1 MKKFGLLIMLPVLL
15 VLFSCSEPAQDP
27 QFESLANHYIE
38 AVLKSNPEF
47 ATYLGD
53 HRFDHLMNDYS
64 AEAVGQALAMNRA
77 YLDSLRQLDPARL
90 SEVNRIDYQI
100 LRHNIKATIFSLDT
114 LREHEWNPL
123 YYNVGNG
130 LYMLIARE
138 FAPMEV
144 RMKNLVSRLRA
155 VPNVLDQCKIN
166 LLNPPKVYTETAI
179 LQNKGNI
186 SMIRDQLPEFIAQ
199 TPALQAEFDSVQAI
213 AVEALEFYVAWLE
226 GEMLGQSNGDFRLGD
241 ANYRKKLAYA
251 LESDYQKE
259 VILERAEQ
267 DLAETQ
273 EVMYQTARELHQ
285 KYFPNISEKEIS
297 QDRAYVIKTVLDR
310 LAQDQPTSANIFE
323 LARKSVEECTEFVR
337 IHDLVTLP
345 EEPLE
350 VIVMPEFRRGFS
362 VAYCDAPGPL
372 EKNAKTF
379 YAISP
384 TPKDWSAERTASF
397 YREYNIYMLHDL
409 SIHEGTPGHYLQLAH
424 ANKFKAPTNVRA
436 IFGSGTFVEGW
447 GTYAEQLMAEF
458 GFGGPEVRMQQL
470 KMRLRLIINAII
482 DQKIHTAGMTR
493 EAAMDMMMN
502 QGFQEEGEAAGKW
515 RRACLS
521 STQLSTYYVGNLEVN
536 DIRQA
541 YEDKMGGEVNLKT
554 LHDTMLSFG
563 SPAPK
568 YVKVLMGL

>member
-213 AVEALEFYVAWLE
+213 A
-226 GEMLGQSNGDFRLGD
+226 
-241 ANYRKKLAYA
+241 
-251 LESDYQKE
+251 
-259 VILERAEQ
+259 
-267 DLAETQ
+267 
-273 EVMYQTARELHQ
+273 
-285 KYFPNISEKEIS
+285 
-297 QDRAYVIKTVLDR
+297 
-310 LAQDQPTSANIFE
+310 
-323 LARKSVEECTEFVR
+323 
-337 IHDLVTLP
+337 
-345 EEPLE
+345 
-350 VIVMPEFRRGFS
+350 
-362 VAYCDAPGPL
+362 
-372 EKNAKTF
+372 
-379 YAISP
+379 
-384 TPKDWSAERTASF
+384 
-397 YREYNIYMLHDL
+397 
-409 SIHEGTPGHYLQLAH
+409 
-424 ANKFKAPTNVRA
+424 
-436 IFGSGTFVEGW
+436 
-447 GTYAEQLMAEF
+447 
-458 GFGGPEVRMQQL
+458 
-470 KMRLRLIINAII
+470 
-482 DQKIHTAGMTR
+482 
-493 EAAMDMMMN
+493 
-502 QGFQEEGEAAGKW
+502 
-515 RRACLS
+515 
-521 STQLSTYYVGNLEVN
+521 
-536 DIRQA
+536 
-541 YEDKMGGEVNLKT
+541 
-554 LHDTMLSFG
+554 
-563 SPAPK
+563 
-568 YVKVLMGL
+568 